1 MDNQRP
7 NKNTAQVPSIT
18 FFVFYLIK
26 QQLNRCSQQ
35 WPMWARIRKPG
46 LFDFLFIVLVQW
58 MLKQSVTQR
67 QSVTRELTERETCWD
82 SIQAHSMSQGV
93 RRTIPLKIMSPKINW
108 ISAPL
113 CISDWFSEN
122 TGFYRTG
129 SGSASDV
136 SKTEAL
142 KLFSTL
148 TYYLSVVQ

>member
-1 MDNQRP
+1 MPRFD
-7 NKNTAQVPSIT
+7 PST
-18 FFVFYLIK
+18 
-26 QQLNRCSQQ
+26 
-35 WPMWARIRKPG
+35 
-46 LFDFLFIVLVQW
+46 
-58 MLKQSVTQR
+58 
-67 QSVTRELTERETCWD
+67 
-82 SIQAHSMSQGV
+82 SMSQGV

-148 TYYLSVVQ
+148 TYYLSVANKQVYIIVYNLHFQTLILPLIVIIQYNLHEDSNNSQCAAQSSDLIVQSVCNDMKKENKLRQMKSRRTVAMPRCFKRPI

>member
-1 MDNQRP
+1 
-7 NKNTAQVPSIT
+7 
-18 FFVFYLIK
+18 
-26 QQLNRCSQQ
+26 
-35 WPMWARIRKPG
+35 
-46 LFDFLFIVLVQW
+46 
-58 MLKQSVTQR
+58 
-67 QSVTRELTERETCWD
+67 
-82 SIQAHSMSQGV
+82 
-93 RRTIPLKIMSPKINW
+93 MSPKINW

-148 TYYLSVVQ
+148 TYYLSVVQQTGLHYSLEFTFPNINFAINCNNPI